1 MSGMDA
7 KMRMESEKTQLLS
20 MTPEELSAFLTE
32 MGQPAFRAKQV
43 FAWLHQGVPFA
54 QMSNLPKAL
63 RERLAEAC
71 LDNPVSV
78 LETVRSKLDGTM
90 KLLYRLPDGHVIEG
104 VLMRYKYGN
113 TLCLSTQVGCRM
125 GCAFCASTLD
135 GCARSLT
142 PGEMLGQIVC
152 ANGVLRQE
160 AAEGETP
167 KVGNIVLMGS
177 GEPLDNYDNVV
188 KFLRI
193 LRMEG
198 GLCIGMRSVSLST
211 CGLVPQMLRFAEE
224 DLPVTLSLS
233 LHAPSDEIRR
243 RLMPVARTYAM
254 DDVLAACRNYIGKTG
269 RRVIFEYA
277 LVHGVNASPEQAA
290 LLASRIRGMQC
301 HVNLIPLNSVPERG
315 LTGVTEREVEA
326 FKRALEQKGVSVTRR
341 REMGDDIEGACGQ
354 LRRRYLQSEN

>member
-1 MSGMDA
+1 MSA
-7 KMRMESEKTQLLS
+7 QEKTQLLS
-20 MTPEELSAFLTE
+20 MTPEELAAYMKAL
-32 MGQPAFRAKQV
+32 GQPAFRARQV
-43 FAWLHQGVPFA
+43 FAWLHQGVPFGG
-54 QMSNLPKAL
+54 MSNLPKAL
-63 RERLAEAC
+63 RETLSETC
-71 LDNPVSV
+71 TDHPVSV
-78 LETVRSKLDGTM
+78 LEIIESKMDGTI
-90 KLLYRLPDGHVIEG
+90 KLLYRLWDGHVIEG

-135 GCARSLT
+135 GCARNLT
-142 PGEMLGQIVC
+142 PGELLGQIVC
-152 ANGVLRQE
+152 ANGVL
-160 AAEGETP
+160 AAQGNGQ

-211 CGLVPQMLRFAEE
+211 CGLVEQMRRFAKE

-233 LHAPSDEIRR
+233 LHAPNDEVRR
-243 RLMPVARTYAM
+243 TLMPVARRYPM
-254 DDVLAACRNYIGKTG
+254 EEVLDACRYYIEETG

-290 LLASRIRGMQC
+290 ELAGKLRGMQC

-315 LTGVTEREVEA
+315 LMGVSEREVDA
-326 FKRALEQKGVSVTRR
+326 FKKVLERKNISVTRR

-354 LRRRYLQSEN
+354 LRRRYIQDNAEPSA